1 MKGYFFFI
9 ITDWLVTSSSV
20 VEPHGSTH
28 SLLVDIIITLRVILG
43 YFAGLYGINI
53 EKYTLLHVVYLKR

>member
-1 MKGYFFFI
+1 L
-9 ITDWLVTSSSV
+9 LVTSSSV

-43 YFAGLYGINI
+43 YFAGEFILY
-53 EKYTLLHVVYLKR
+53 